1 MAFKGYLNIAGNPNF
16 QTNINPSV
24 LYNNS
29 GQYLRVDYNWDIVGM
44 CQVLVAGTYNDNWFS
59 NEKYIYNP
67 LPYWN
72 FGNTTGLWEGY
83 HNSDT
88 NPYFTVDK
96 GLVTHF
102 ENGSQTGVRQV
113 SGNPFGNN
121 NIQFFAGYGDA
132 TVHTRFYGLKISDRD
147 GNVLANLVADPE
159 GIHDEVSD
167 TIYLNTGS
175 GSFEYV
181 SLHVFN
187 PDTNSVRFDQTG
199 GTATVNVDAETT
211 WNIAYKGDYFT
222 VVKNENSV
230 TITAPVNDTTERKE
244 MEIIFTDADN
254 YTFIVTV
261 KQKGIQNGMPLH
273 LGELEIPT
281 LMLGSTPIT
290 AAYLGEQQVF
300 SNGPFIGLKVT
311 SKVSVSKGT
320 PTATI
325 KVKSSEPWSSSIDV
339 DWLTANATTGD
350 AGVTEI
356 TLTSTKTD
364 DESAT
369 AEITFIAG
377 MYEAVCTVK
386 YSIFNEN
393 AYLEVVN
400 TSDVLND
407 TWYIDLGY
415 VPNADTI
422 IKMNTENIT
431 VVRADGYQTILSS
444 SDRDTD
450 GAIRWRWHSAVREW
464 YYAFGGPALRA
475 GTLDMTTKH
484 SNILSKEGWTCDGT
498 LLPVGAGTTRMEDVT
513 TLTIGCDRK
522 SQRSTQG
529 RFGAITISEG
539 TIDNVVHKFIPETGG
554 YRDVDTGVLHPITI
568 VQGNFN
574 FSVGEWS

>member
-1 MAFKGYLNIAGNPNF
+1 MAFRGYLNIAGNPNF
-16 QTNINPSV
+16 QTDINPSV

-44 CQVLVAGTYNDNWFS
+44 GQVLVAGTYNNNWFS
-59 NEKYIYNP
+59 YEKYIYNP

-72 FGNTTGLWEGY
+72 LGNTTGLMEGF

-88 NPYFTVDK
+88 NPFFTVDK

-102 ENGSQTGVRQV
+102 ENGSQTEVRQV

-132 TVHTRFYGLKISDRD
+132 TVHTRFYGLKISDAQ
-147 GNVLANLVADPE
+147 GNVLVNFVADPN
-159 GIHDEVSD
+159 GIKDEVSGKV
-167 TIYLNTGS
+167 YNMTGS

-181 SLHVFN
+181 PLHVFN

-199 GTATVNVDAETT
+199 GTATVNVEAETT
-211 WNIAYKGDYFT
+211 WNITYDTDYFT
-222 VVKNENSV
+222 VVKNDDSV
-230 TITAPVNDTTERKE
+230 TISAPVNDTTERKE
-244 MEIIFTDADN
+244 MVITFTDADDF
-254 YTFIVTV
+254 TFTVTV

-273 LGELEIPT
+273 LGGLEVPT
-281 LMLGSTPIT
+281 LMIGDTPIT

-300 SNGPFIGLKVT
+300 STGPFVGIKVT
-311 SKVSVSKGT
+311 SKVIVSANN

-325 KVKSSEPWSSSIDV
+325 KVKSSEGWITGFV
-339 DWLTANATTGD
+339 ADWFSLDQRFGD
-350 AGVTEI
+350 AGTTEI
-356 TLTSTKTD
+356 TLTCTKTD

-377 MYEAVCTVK
+377 LYEAVCTVK

-407 TWYIDLGY
+407 TWYVDLEY
-415 VPNADTI
+415 VPNVNTI

-444 SDRDTD
+444 SNRDTD
-450 GAIRWRWHSAVREW
+450 GAVRWRYHSAVREW

-484 SNILSKEGWTCDGT
+484 SNILSKEGWNCDGT

-529 RFGAITISEG
+529 RFGAITICEG
-539 TIDNVVHKFIPETGG
+539 SLDNVVHKFIPETGG
-554 YRDVDTGVLHPITI
+554 YRDIDTGVLHPITI

-574 FSVGEWS
+574 FTVGEWS

>member
-1 MAFKGYLNIAGNPNF
+1 MAFNGYLKIAGNPNF
-16 QTNINPSV
+16 QTDINPSV

-72 FGNTTGLWEGY
+72 FGNTTGLMEGY
-83 HNSDT
+83 YNSDT
-88 NPYFTVDK
+88 NPFFTVDK

-102 ENGSQTGVRQV
+102 ENGSQTGIRQV

-132 TVHTRFYGLKISDRD
+132 TVHTRFYGFKISDAQ
-147 GNVLANLVADPE
+147 GNVLVNFVADPQ
-159 GIHDEVSD
+159 GIKDEVSGKV
-167 TIYLNTGS
+167 YNMTGS
-175 GSFEYV
+175 GTFEYV
-181 SLHVFN
+181 SLHIFN

-199 GTATVNVDAETT
+199 GTATVNVEAETT
-211 WNIAYKGDYFT
+211 WDIAYDSDWFT
-222 VVKNENSV
+222 VVKNGDSV
-230 TITAPVNDTTERKE
+230 TISAPINDTTERKE
-244 MEIIFTDADN
+244 MEIIFTDADD

-261 KQKGIQNGMPLH
+261 KQKGVQNGMPLH

-311 SKVSVSKGT
+311 SSVSVFKSK

-325 KVKSSEPWSSSIDV
+325 KVKSSEGWITGFV
-339 DWLTANATTGD
+339 ADWFTLDQRFGD
-350 AGVTEI
+350 AGTTEI
-356 TLTSTKTD
+356 TLTCTKTD

-377 MYEAVCTVK
+377 LYEAVCTVK
-386 YSIFNEN
+386 YMAFNEN

-400 TSDVLND
+400 TSDVSND
-407 TWYIDLGY
+407 TWYVDLEY
-415 VPNADTI
+415 VPNANTI

-431 VVRADGYQTILSS
+431 VVRADGYQAILSS
-444 SDRDTD
+444 SNADTD
-450 GAIRWRWHSAVREW
+450 SAVRWRFHSSVKEW

-475 GTLDMTTKH
+475 GKLDMTTKH
-484 SNILSKEGWTCDGT
+484 SNILSKEGWNCDGT
-498 LLPVGAGTTRMEDVT
+498 LMPVGAGTTNLQNVT

-529 RFGAITISEG
+529 KFGAITICEG
-539 TIDNVVHKFIPETGG
+539 SLDNVVHRFIPETGG
-554 YRDVDTGVLHPITI
+554 FRDAETGVLHPITI
-568 VQGNFN
+568 VRGDFE
-574 FSVGEWS
+574 FSVGEW